1 MKASLQLNMSQQLT
15 LTPQLQQAIRL
26 LQLSTLDLQQ
36 EIQQALEANPLLEA
50 TQDEQ
55 PDSDT
60 EVKTVEID
68 DDYQWANL
76 YESAFHNFSED
87 KQSFDNL
94 YTATTDL
101 HQHLTWQLNL
111 STLSLND
118 RIIGTSI
125 IDACH
130 EDGLL
135 TLSLEDIFQSLKQ
148 DLPELEFDEVV
159 AVKHFLQNLDPIGC
173 CSSDLIDCLL
183 AQLNHYPV
191 EESLKALTKSIIN
204 ESLTQLG
211 QHNYRQIK
219 KDHSINDEQ
228 LNHVL
233 DLIHQ
238 LHPKPGETIQQEV
251 TEYII
256 PDVIVRKVGQE
267 WQVAL
272 NNQSLPKLSIN
283 NQYTQ
288 LLKQSQNQSD
298 SSYLKTNLQ
307 EAKWFLKSIQS
318 RQETL
323 LNVARCII
331 EKQKGFLEHGEVA
344 MKPLVL
350 NDVSTELGLHESTV
364 SRVTTQKYIHTPRG
378 LYELK
383 YFFSSQV
390 QTDSGGGCSSTAIRA
405 LIKQLIQDENG
416 KKPLSDSKIA
426 NLIAQQGIHVARRTV
441 AKYREAMGIPPSSA
455 RKKLS

>member
-1 MKASLQLNMSQQLT
+1 MKASLQLNISQQLT

-26 LQLSTLDLQQ
+26 LQLSTIDLQQ
-36 EIQQALEANPLLEA
+36 EIQQILETNPLLEA
-50 TQDEQ
+50 TQEE
-55 PDSDT
+55 PT
-60 EVKTVEID
+60 NEEPEVKTVEID

-76 YESAFHNFSED
+76 FESAFHNFSED
-87 KQSFDNL
+87 KQSFENL
-94 YTATTDL
+94 YSTTTDL
-101 HQHLTWQLNL
+101 HQHLTWQLTL
-111 STLSLND
+111 STLSIVD
-118 RIIGTSI
+118 KVIGAAI

-130 EDGLL
+130 EDGFL
-135 TLSLEDIFQSLKQ
+135 TLPIEDIFHSLKQ
-148 DLPELEFDEVV
+148 ELSELEFDEVI

-173 CSSDLIDCLL
+173 CSSDLADCLL
-183 AQLNHYPV
+183 VQLNHYPV
-191 EESLKALTKSIIN
+191 EEPLKALTKSILS
-204 ESLTQLG
+204 ESLTLLG
-211 QHNYRQIK
+211 QHNYKQIK
-219 KDHSINDEQ
+219 KDYRISDDQ
-228 LNHVL
+228 LNKVL
-233 DLIHQ
+233 DIIHR
-238 LHPKPGETIQQEV
+238 LHPKPGEMIQQEF
-251 TEYII
+251 TEYVI
-256 PDVIVRKVGQE
+256 PDVIVRKDNGE

-283 NQYTQ
+283 NQYAQ
-288 LLKQSQNQSD
+288 LLKQSPNQAD
-298 SSYLKTNLQ
+298 STYLKSNLQ

-323 LNVARCII
+323 LNVARCIM
-331 EKQKGFLEHGEVA
+331 EKQKDFLEHGEVA

-350 NDVSTELGLHESTV
+350 NDISTELGLHESTV
-364 SRVTTQKYIHTPRG
+364 SRVTTQKFIHTPRG

-405 LIKQLIQDENG
+405 VIKQLIQEENG

>member
-26 LQLSTLDLQQ
+26 LQLSTIDLQQ
-36 EIQQALEANPLLEA
+36 EIQLALETNPLLEA
-50 TQDEQ
+50 TQDDNVNDE
-55 PDSDT
+55 T

-68 DDYQWANL
+68 DDYQWSNL

-87 KQSFDNL
+87 KQSFENL

-111 STLSLND
+111 SALSNLD
-118 RIIGTSI
+118 KAIGAAI
-125 IDACH
+125 IDACS

-135 TLSLEDIFQSLKQ
+135 TLTVDDIYQSLKKEFS
-148 DLPELEFDEVV
+148 ELEFDEVI
-159 AVKHFLQNLDPIGC
+159 AVQHFLQNLDPIGC
-173 CSSDLIDCLL
+173 CSSNLTDCLL
-183 AQLNHYPV
+183 AQLNHSQIDD
-191 EESLKALTKSIIN
+191 SLKQLTKTIISKN
-204 ESLTQLG
+204 LTQLG

-219 KDHSINDEQ
+219 KDHGINDSH
-228 LNHVL
+228 LNQVI
-233 DLIHQ
+233 DVIHQ
-238 LHPKPGETIQQEV
+238 LHPKPGQTIQQEV
-251 TEYII
+251 TEYVI
-256 PDVIVRKVGQE
+256 PDVIVRKVAGE

-283 NQYTQ
+283 NQYAQ
-288 LLKQSQNQSD
+288 LLRQSQNQSD
-298 SSYLKTNLQ
+298 SSYLKNNLQ

-323 LNVARCII
+323 LNVARCIM
-331 EKQKGFLEHGEVA
+331 EKQKSFLEHGEVS
-344 MKPLVL
+344 MKPLIL
-350 NDVSTELGLHESTV
+350 NDISTELGLHESTV

-405 LIKQLIQDENG
+405 LIKQLIQEENG

-426 NLIAQQGIHVARRTV
+426 DLIAQQGIQVARRTV
-441 AKYREAMGIPPSSA
+441 AKYREAMGVPPSSA